1 VTGILLAPLASIL
14 SPLAPN
20 LASLAPIETPSIDWL
35 AIGPVLALAA
45 AGIAIVLTRALLR
58 GRPQTMPI
66 CLVLAFS
73 GLTAAGAVQYRL
85 WNVVQDDGAITTVG
99 DMVRV
104 DPFGVFLGV
113 VVVAATAL
121 AVLLSIA
128 YLQREGL
135 EAPEY
140 LGLVM
145 LSGAGMLAM
154 TTANNL
160 VVVFLALEILSIPLY
175 VLSAFD
181 RRRLSSQEAGIKY
194 FVLGAFSSAIFLY
207 GIALTYGAT
216 GTTSLTGIGQYLSQ
230 NVLYDQGTLLA
241 GFALLLVGLGF
252 KVAAVPF
259 HMWTPD
265 VYQGAPTPI
274 TAFMAA
280 ATKAA
285 AFAALLRV
293 FGVAF
298 PLYSNDWRPAVG
310 VLAGLSLVVG
320 SVAAVV
326 QTDVKR
332 ILAYSSIA
340 HAGYILMGFYANTAR
355 GREAA
360 LLYLFVYAFMS
371 TGAFAV
377 LTLATRGGDDSHEI
391 DDYRGLALR
400 RPLVGGLLVFFLLAQ
415 AGIPLTGGFI
425 AKLEI
430 FGASA
435 QAGEYGLLV
444 IAVLAS
450 VVAAFFYL
458 RISVSV
464 LTDPDAERATAGG
477 VSPPAASD
485 VMEEGILRRLDG
497 WTAIVL
503 LVTAAIVL
511 VVGLVPGPFVD
522 WARDATFLL

>member
-1 VTGILLAPLASIL
+1 VIGAVT
-14 SPLAPN
+14 
-20 LASLAPIETPSIDWL
+20 PIETPAVDWL
-35 AIGPVLALAA
+35 AIGPELALVG

-58 GRPQTMPI
+58 SRPQTMPV

-73 GLTAAGAVQYRL
+73 GLAAAGAVQFRL
-85 WNVVQDDGAITTVG
+85 WNVVRDDGAITTVG
-99 DMVRV
+99 DMVRI
-104 DPFGVFLGV
+104 DLFGVFLGV
-113 VVVAATAL
+113 VVIAATAL
-121 AVLLSIA
+121 AVLLSVA
-128 YLQREGL
+128 YLRRESL

-140 LGLVM
+140 LALVM

-154 TTANNL
+154 TTANDL
-160 VVVFLALEILSIPLY
+160 IVVFVSLEVLSIPLY
-175 VLSAFD
+175 VLTAFD
-181 RRRLSSQEAGIKY
+181 RRRLSSQEAGMKY
-194 FVLGAFSSAIFLY
+194 FVLGAFSSALFLY
-207 GIALTYGAT
+207 GVALTYGAT
-216 GTTSLTGIGQYLSQ
+216 GTTSLTGIADYLSK
-230 NVLYDQGTLLA
+230 NVLFDQGTLLA

-298 PLYSNDWRPAVG
+298 PLYSSDWRPAVG
-310 VLAGLSLVVG
+310 VLAALSLVIG
-320 SVAAVV
+320 SVVAIV

-332 ILAYSSIA
+332 MLAYSSIA
-340 HAGYILMGFYANTAR
+340 HAGYVLMGFYANTPR

-360 LLYLFVYAFMS
+360 LIYLFVYAFMS
-371 TGAFAV
+371 IGAFAV
-377 LTLATRGGDDSHEI
+377 LTLATRRGDDQHSL

-400 RPLVGGLLVFFLLAQ
+400 RPVLGGLLVFFVLAQ

-435 QAGEYGLLV
+435 EAGEYGLLV

-458 RISVSV
+458 RIAVAV
-464 LTDPDAERATAGG
+464 LTPADDDDA
-477 VSPPAASD
+477 AARD
-485 VMEEGILRRLDG
+485 GLLRRVDG
-497 WTAIVL
+497 WSAVVL
-503 LVTAAIVL
+503 VVTAAIVFL
-511 VVGLVPGPFVD
+511 VGVLPGTFVH
-522 WARDATFLL
+522 WAKDATFLL

>member
-1 VTGILLAPLASIL
+1 VSAALLG
-14 SPLAPN
+14 
-20 LASLAPIETPSIDWL
+20 SLAPINTLSVDWL
-35 AIGPVLALAA
+35 AIGPVVALVG

-58 GRPQTMPI
+58 SRSVTMPI

-73 GLTAAGAVQYRL
+73 GLVAAGAMQFRL
-85 WNVVQDDGAITTVG
+85 WNLVEDDGAISTAAG
-99 DMVRV
+99 MVRI
-104 DPFGVFLGV
+104 DLFGVFLGTV
-113 VVVAATAL
+113 VIAATAL
-121 AVLLSIA
+121 AILLSIA
-128 YLQREGL
+128 YLQREEL

-145 LSGAGMLAM
+145 LAGAGMLAM

-207 GIALTYGAT
+207 GVALTYGAT
-216 GTTSLTGIGQYLSQ
+216 GTTSLTGIAQYLSQ
-230 NVLYDQGTLLA
+230 NVLFDQGTLVA

-265 VYQGAPTPI
+265 VYQGAPTPV

-298 PLYSNDWRPAVG
+298 PLFADDWRPAVG
-310 VLAGLSLVVG
+310 VLAALSLIVG

-332 ILAYSSIA
+332 VLAYSSIA
-340 HAGYILMGFYANTAR
+340 HAGYILMGFYANTSR

-360 LLYLFVYAFMS
+360 LLYLFVYAFM
-371 TGAFAV
+371 TIGAFAV
-377 LTLATRGGDDSHEI
+377 LTLASIYGDDKHAI

-400 RPLVGGLLVFFLLAQ
+400 RPVLGGLLIFFLLAQ

-430 FGASA
+430 FSASA

-444 IAVLAS
+444 IGVLAS

-458 RISVSV
+458 RISVAV
-464 LTDPDAERATAGG
+464 LTDPGDEQVKA
-477 VSPPAASD
+477 
-485 VMEEGILRRLDG
+485 EGILRRIDG
-497 WTAIVL
+497 WSAVVL
-503 LVTAAIVL
+503 LVTGVIVL
-511 VVGLVPGPFVD
+511 IVGLVPGPFVH

>member
-1 VTGILLAPLASIL
+1 VIGAV
-14 SPLAPN
+14 
-20 LASLAPIETPSIDWL
+20 APIQTPSIDWL
-35 AIGPVLALAA
+35 AIGPELALVG
-45 AGIAIVLTRALLR
+45 AGVAIVLTRALLR
-58 GRPQTMPI
+58 GRAQTMPA

-73 GLTAAGAVQYRL
+73 GLAAAGAVQFRL
-85 WNVVQDDGAITTVG
+85 WNLVRDDGPITTVG
-99 DMVRV
+99 HMVRL
-104 DPFGVFLGV
+104 DLFGVFLGV
-113 VVVAATAL
+113 VVIASTAL
-121 AVLLSIA
+121 AVLLSVA
-128 YLQREGL
+128 YLRREQL

-140 LGLVM
+140 LALVM

-154 TTANNL
+154 TTANDL
-160 VVVFLALEILSIPLY
+160 IVVFVSIEVLSIPLY
-175 VLSAFD
+175 VLTAFD
-181 RRRLSSQEAGIKY
+181 RRRLSSQEAGMKY
-194 FVLGAFSSAIFLY
+194 FVLGAFSSALFLY
-207 GIALTYGAT
+207 GVALTYGAT
-216 GTTSLTGIGQYLSQ
+216 GTTSLTGIGEFLSK
-230 NVLYDQGTLLA
+230 NVVFDQGTLLA

-265 VYQGAPTPI
+265 AYQGAPTPI

-298 PLYSNDWRPAVG
+298 PLYSSDWRPAVG
-310 VLAGLSLVVG
+310 VLAALSLVVG

-332 ILAYSSIA
+332 MLAYSSIA
-340 HAGYILMGFYANTAR
+340 HAGYVLMGFYSNTER

-360 LLYLFVYAFMS
+360 LIYLFVYAFMS
-371 TGAFAV
+371 IGAFAV
-377 LTLATRGGDDSHEI
+377 LTLATRRGDDQHSL

-400 RPLVGGLLVFFLLAQ
+400 RPVLGGLLVFFVLAQ

-458 RISVSV
+458 RIAVAV
-464 LTDPDAERATAGG
+464 LT
-477 VSPPAASD
+477 PPG
-485 VMEEGILRRLDG
+485 EGEETEGILRRVDG
-497 WTAIVL
+497 WSAAVL

-511 VVGLVPGPFVD
+511 VVGLAPGTFVH
-522 WARDATFLL
+522 WAKDATFLL